1 VELLAGLRRRESNQ
15 SIVDPHRL
23 LEQGSH

>member
-1 VELLAGLRRRESNQ
+1 MEFLAGLTRRQSTQ

-23 LEQGSH
+23 LEQGAH